1 MAADRL
7 PRLLPD
13 RRSLDARLPALARA
27 ARLRHRPRHADR
39 LHPPAPPAR
48 RGPALAGHHLVRPH
62 AAPAHRPPLGGAARR
77 LPGHR
82 EQVPP
87 PHPRPPLPQPRQLR
101 PLRLHAD
108 HPARLVLAG
117 AVGRGTAAAPLGA
130 RPGLHGRAPG
140 LPQRREPRLPG
151 LVDPAARRAHPLPR
165 PARTGALAPARVG
178 QPAALHLLHDLR
190 PEDHAPRP
198 RRAPGL
204 RRLRRRARLR
214 PAARGVRA
222 QPDHL
227 GAVPLRAAR
236 PPSRLV
242 RGDPRVYKGATMRR
256 ALLLAFALTAAPRA
270 HAFCGFFVGK
280 ADAQLFNKSSQVAL
294 VRDGDRTVLT
304 MSNDYQGPL
313 SEFALVVPVPSVLTR
328 EQIHI
333 GDRKLLERLDAY
345 SSPRLVE
352 YTDSDP
358 CAPRPRRLF
367 PMAMMERAAGAVSS
381 DAVKEAK
388 AMGVTIEA
396 AYTVG
401 EYDILLLSATQ
412 SEGLEAWL
420 RESGYRIP
428 AHASRAL
435 APYIKQDMKF
445 FVAKVNLKEQKKAG
459 FQELRPI
466 QIAYESPRFML
477 PIRLGMANADGP
489 QDLIIYALTRNGRV
503 ESSNYQT
510 VKMPSDAEHFPED
523 LMFQETG
530 DQQNFQGRYVLNN
543 PFRGEM
549 KCDAREQY
557 LTSVRERRRREAT
570 TLAALTG
577 WSAEKIRQRMGPD
590 APAHVDPWWKTLW
603 K

>member
-1 MAADRL
+1 
-7 PRLLPD
+7 
-13 RRSLDARLPALARA
+13 
-27 ARLRHRPRHADR
+27 
-39 LHPPAPPAR
+39 
-48 RGPALAGHHLVRPH
+48 
-62 AAPAHRPPLGGAARR
+62 
-77 LPGHR
+77 
-82 EQVPP
+82 
-87 PHPRPPLPQPRQLR
+87 
-101 PLRLHAD
+101 
-108 HPARLVLAG
+108 
-117 AVGRGTAAAPLGA
+117 
-130 RPGLHGRAPG
+130 
-140 LPQRREPRLPG
+140 
-151 LVDPAARRAHPLPR
+151 
-165 PARTGALAPARVG
+165 
-178 QPAALHLLHDLR
+178 
-190 PEDHAPRP
+190 
-198 RRAPGL
+198 
-204 RRLRRRARLR
+204 
-214 PAARGVRA
+214 
-222 QPDHL
+222 
-227 GAVPLRAAR
+227 
-236 PPSRLV
+236 
-242 RGDPRVYKGATMRR
+242 MRR
-256 ALLLAFALTAAPRA
+256 ALLLAFALTLAPRA

-352 YTDSDP
+352 YTDPDP
-358 CAPRPRRLF
+358 CSVRERALYPMSM
-367 PMAMMERAAGAVSS
+367 PMAGALKSEAMRAH
-381 DAVKEAK
+381 AK

-477 PIRLGMANADGP
+477 PIRLGMANAIGGAGSAGDGPQPKAKADGDP
-489 QDLIIYALTRNGRV
+489 QDLIIYAMTRSGRV

-510 VKMPSDAEHFPED
+510 VKMPSDAEVPEFVQKDFGGFYKAAFARTWKQHGQRAVVTEYFWNMGWCDPCAAPPMEPGELRELGVFWLDAANGPARVRGPAGMPLTLTRLHVRYDAEHFPED

-530 DQQNFQGRYVLNN
+530 DQQNFQGRYVLNH
-543 PFRGEM
+543 PFGGEM
-549 KCDAREQY
+549 KCGAREQY

-577 WSAEKIRQRMGPD
+577 WSAEKIRERMGPD
-590 APAHVDPWWKTLW
+590 APAHVEPWWKTLW

>member
-1 MAADRL
+1 
-7 PRLLPD
+7 
-13 RRSLDARLPALARA
+13 
-27 ARLRHRPRHADR
+27 
-39 LHPPAPPAR
+39 
-48 RGPALAGHHLVRPH
+48 
-62 AAPAHRPPLGGAARR
+62 
-77 LPGHR
+77 
-82 EQVPP
+82 
-87 PHPRPPLPQPRQLR
+87 
-101 PLRLHAD
+101 
-108 HPARLVLAG
+108 
-117 AVGRGTAAAPLGA
+117 
-130 RPGLHGRAPG
+130 
-140 LPQRREPRLPG
+140 
-151 LVDPAARRAHPLPR
+151 
-165 PARTGALAPARVG
+165 
-178 QPAALHLLHDLR
+178 
-190 PEDHAPRP
+190 
-198 RRAPGL
+198 
-204 RRLRRRARLR
+204 
-214 PAARGVRA
+214 
-222 QPDHL
+222 
-227 GAVPLRAAR
+227 
-236 PPSRLV
+236 
-242 RGDPRVYKGATMRR
+242 MRR
-256 ALLLAFALTAAPRA
+256 ALLLAFALTFAPRA
-270 HAFCGFFVGK
+270 YAFCGFFVGK

-352 YTDSDP
+352 YTDPDP
-358 CAPRPRRLF
+358 CEVRAVAGLF
-367 PMAMMERAAGAVSS
+367 ELSARPMAARSA
-381 DAVKEAK
+381 DAVREHAK

-401 EYDILLLSATQ
+401 EYDILLLSAKQ

-477 PIRLGMANADGP
+477 PIRLGMANADGA
-489 QDLIIYALTRNGRV
+489 QDLIIYAMTRNGRV

-510 VKMPSDAEHFPED
+510 VKMPSDAEVPEFVQKDFGEFYKAAFARTWKQHGQRAVVTEYAWNMGWCDPCAAPPLESAALRELGVFWIDAPDAPVRLRRAAGMPLTLTRLHVRYDAEHFPED

-530 DQQNFQGRYVLNN
+530 DQQNFQGRYVLNH

-577 WSAEKIRQRMGPD
+577 WSADRIRERMGPD
-590 APAHVDPWWKTLW
+590 APPHVEPWWKTLW

>member
-1 MAADRL
+1 
-7 PRLLPD
+7 
-13 RRSLDARLPALARA
+13 
-27 ARLRHRPRHADR
+27 
-39 LHPPAPPAR
+39 
-48 RGPALAGHHLVRPH
+48 
-62 AAPAHRPPLGGAARR
+62 
-77 LPGHR
+77 
-82 EQVPP
+82 
-87 PHPRPPLPQPRQLR
+87 
-101 PLRLHAD
+101 
-108 HPARLVLAG
+108 
-117 AVGRGTAAAPLGA
+117 
-130 RPGLHGRAPG
+130 
-140 LPQRREPRLPG
+140 
-151 LVDPAARRAHPLPR
+151 
-165 PARTGALAPARVG
+165 
-178 QPAALHLLHDLR
+178 
-190 PEDHAPRP
+190 
-198 RRAPGL
+198 
-204 RRLRRRARLR
+204 
-214 PAARGVRA
+214 
-222 QPDHL
+222 
-227 GAVPLRAAR
+227 
-236 PPSRLV
+236 
-242 RGDPRVYKGATMRR
+242 MRR
-256 ALLLAFALTAAPRA
+256 ALLLAFALTFAPRA

-352 YTDSDP
+352 YTDPDP
-358 CAPRPRRLF
+358 CEVRAVAGLF
-367 PMAMMERAAGAVSS
+367 ELSARPMAARSA
-381 DAVKEAK
+381 DAVREHAK

-401 EYDILLLSATQ
+401 EYDILLLSAKQ

-477 PIRLGMANADGP
+477 PIRLGMANADGA
-489 QDLIIYALTRNGRV
+489 QDLIVYVMTRNGRV

-510 VKMPSDAEHFPED
+510 VKMPSDAEVPEFVQKDFGELYKAAFARTWKQHGQRAVVTEYAWNMGWCDPCAAPPLESAALRELGVFWIDAPDAPARLRRAAGMPLTLTRLHVRYDAEHFPED

-530 DQQNFQGRYVLNN
+530 DQQNFQGRYVLNH

-549 KCDAREQY
+549 KCEAREQY
-557 LTSVRERRRREAT
+557 LTTVRERRRREAT

-577 WSAEKIRQRMGPD
+577 WSAEKIRERMGPD
-590 APAHVDPWWKTLW
+590 APAHVEPWWKTLW

>member
-1 MAADRL
+1 
-7 PRLLPD
+7 
-13 RRSLDARLPALARA
+13 
-27 ARLRHRPRHADR
+27 
-39 LHPPAPPAR
+39 
-48 RGPALAGHHLVRPH
+48 
-62 AAPAHRPPLGGAARR
+62 
-77 LPGHR
+77 
-82 EQVPP
+82 
-87 PHPRPPLPQPRQLR
+87 
-101 PLRLHAD
+101 
-108 HPARLVLAG
+108 
-117 AVGRGTAAAPLGA
+117 
-130 RPGLHGRAPG
+130 
-140 LPQRREPRLPG
+140 
-151 LVDPAARRAHPLPR
+151 
-165 PARTGALAPARVG
+165 
-178 QPAALHLLHDLR
+178 
-190 PEDHAPRP
+190 
-198 RRAPGL
+198 
-204 RRLRRRARLR
+204 
-214 PAARGVRA
+214 
-222 QPDHL
+222 
-227 GAVPLRAAR
+227 
-236 PPSRLV
+236 
-242 RGDPRVYKGATMRR
+242 MRR
-256 ALLLAFALTAAPRA
+256 ALLLAFALTAAPQA

-313 SEFALVVPVPSVLTR
+313 SEFALVVPVPSVLKR

-352 YTDSDP
+352 YTDLDP
-358 CAPRPRRLF
+358 CRPPASTLVEASRGIF
-367 PMAMMERAAGAVSS
+367 PMAARSP
-381 DAVKEAK
+381 DVKEHAK

-401 EYDILLLSATQ
+401 EYDILLLSAKQ

-489 QDLIIYALTRNGRV
+489 QDLIIYAMTRNGRV

-510 VKMPSDAEHFPED
+510 VKMPSDAEVPEFVQKDFGEFYKAAFARTWKQHGQRAVVTEYVWNMGWCDPCAAPPLETAELRELGVFWLDAPDAPVRLRRAAGVPLTLTRLHVRYDAEHFPED

-530 DQQNFQGRYVLNN
+530 DQQNFQGRYVLNH

-570 TLAALTG
+570 TLASLTG
-577 WSAEKIRQRMGPD
+577 WSADRIRERMGPD
-590 APAHVDPWWKTLW
+590 APPQPEPWWKTLW